1 MCGDIRQN
9 FLYKSLLS
17 GKAAMTKSSPFT
29 SDRTYNLG
37 ATPFL
42 EIDSVTKSYPKPDGQ
57 QFVVL
62 DNVNLTIGED
72 EYISVIGHSGCGK
85 STLLKIV
92 AGLEKATSGSVRL
105 DGKEIRKPGAER
117 MMVFQHYSLLPWLT
131 VKENI
136 RLAVDEVLKDAS
148 KAEKISI
155 VNEHLAMVNLNAAAD
170 KYPDEISGG
179 MKQRVG
185 IARALAIR
193 PKMLLMDEP
202 FGALDALTRGKLQ
215 RQVLDIWENHRQ
227 AVMMVTHDVDEAIYM
242 SDRIVLMTNGPSAK
256 IGEILEVPFPHPRD
270 RSAMRN
276 SKEYF
281 ELRNHALN
289 FLDKYF
295 TQDE

>member
-1 MCGDIRQN
+1 ME
-9 FLYKSLLS
+9 YTSLPINTQTGVL
-17 GKAAMTKSSPFT
+17 P
-29 SDRTYNLG
+29 RTG
-37 ATPFL
+37 FL
-42 EIDSVTKSYPKPDGQ
+42 EIENLVKSYPTPDKDN
-57 QFVVL
+57 FVVL
-62 DNVNLTIGED
+62 DGVNLTIGED

-105 DGKEIRKPGAER
+105 DGKEIRQPGAER
-117 MMVFQHYSLLPWLT
+117 MMVFQNYSLLPWLT
-131 VKENI
+131 VRENI
-136 RLAVDEVLKDAS
+136 RLAVDEVLKNANR
-148 KAEKISI
+148 AEKISI
-155 VNEHLAMVNLNAAAD
+155 VNEHLAMVNLTAAAD

-215 RQVLDIWENHRQ
+215 RQVLDIWENNRQ
-227 AVMMVTHDVDEAIYM
+227 AVMMITHDVDEAIYM
-242 SDRIVLMTNGPSAK
+242 SDRIVLMTNGPSAS
-256 IGEILEVPFPHPRD
+256 IGEILEVPFEHPRVSKAPLEEA
-270 RSAMRN
+270 RAAMRN

-289 FLDKYF
+289 FLDRYF
-295 TQDE
+295 AQDE

>member
-1 MCGDIRQN
+1 MKQ
-9 FLYKSLLS
+9 FPST
-17 GKAAMTKSSPFT
+17 A
-29 SDRTYNLG
+29 DRNNRNTISRG
-37 ATPFL
+37 FL
-42 EIDSVTKSYPKPDGQ
+42 EVENLVKSYRTPEGGE
-57 QFVVL
+57 FVVL
-62 DNVNLTIGED
+62 DGINLTIQQNEF
-72 EYISVIGHSGCGK
+72 ISVIGHSGCGK

-92 AGLEKATSGSVRL
+92 AGLDKPSSGSVRL

-131 VKENI
+131 VQENV
-136 RLAVDEVLKDAS
+136 RLAVDEVIKKAS
-148 KAEKISI
+148 PIEKKQI
-155 VNEHLAMVNLNAAAD
+155 VSEHLAMVNLTQAAN

-215 RQVLDIWENHRQ
+215 RQVLDIWENNPQ
-227 AVMMVTHDVDEAIYM
+227 AVMMVTHDVDEALYM
-242 SDRIVLMTNGPSAK
+242 SDRIVMLTNGPNAK

-270 RSAMRN
+270 RQALRE

-289 FLDKYF
+289 FLDRYF

>member
-1 MCGDIRQN
+1 ME
-9 FLYKSLLS
+9 YTSLPINTQTEVLPHP
-17 GKAAMTKSSPFT
+17 G
-29 SDRTYNLG
+29 
-37 ATPFL
+37 FL
-42 EIDSVTKSYPKPDGQ
+42 EIENLVKSYPTPDKDN
-57 QFVVL
+57 FVVL
-62 DNVNLTIGED
+62 DGVNLTIGED

-105 DGKEIRKPGAER
+105 NGKEIRQPGAER
-117 MMVFQHYSLLPWLT
+117 MMVFQNYSLLPWLT
-131 VKENI
+131 VRENI
-136 RLAVDEVLKDAS
+136 RLAVDEVLKNANKS
-148 KAEKISI
+148 EKISI
-155 VNEHLAMVNLNAAAD
+155 VNQHLAMVNLTAAAD

-202 FGALDALTRGKLQ
+202 FGALHALTRGKLEQ
-215 RQVLDIWENHRQ
+215 QVLDIWENNRQ
-227 AVMMVTHDVDEAIYM
+227 AVMMITHDVDEAIYM
-242 SDRIVLMTNGPSAK
+242 SDRIVLMTNGPAAS
-256 IGEILEVPFPHPRD
+256 IGEILEVPFERPRVSEAPLKEA
-270 RSAMRN
+270 RAAMRN

-289 FLDKYF
+289 FLDRYF